1 MHSPGALGDGGVK
14 TAAFFTSS
22 LVLDAPVN
30 GVCWTPAALF
40 TRASAARLFDER
52 PRTARL
58 QRSAAVGERAR
69 CALFIDAAN
78 LCTHMSGAL
87 CTAL

>member
-52 PRTARL
+52 PRTM
-58 QRSAAVGERAR
+58 AAQKAAHGGETASRALSR
-69 CALFIDAAN
+69 EAPFFACA
-78 LCTHMSGAL
+78 
-87 CTAL
+87 